1 MKYLLSTIFLLIC
14 SLVSLPLAA
23 APAGEL
29 DPTFGA
35 GGIRTVG
42 FDLGPGNS
50 DTAQALAKSPDGRL
64 YLVGSVSVA
73 PNDIY
78 RIGITRLSANGQ
90 LDVSFGLGG
99 KLTYIDASMET
110 AYVHDAVFQS
120 DGKLLVAGTGRF
132 QGDPNFAMMV
142 CRFNADGSIDS
153 IFGDASTPGC
163 KILTFSPDTTAYAIA
178 IQSNGRIVLAG
189 DVIVSGKKRA
199 VLVRLLDNGTL
210 DSSFDFD
217 GLKIPFSS
225 WINDNN
231 FKDVAIAGDGKIV
244 AVGDSDPNG
253 NSDYLVAR
261 FESNGALDL
270 SFDGGFQLVKYDV
283 GGLNRDHAYAVSLL
297 ADGSVLVAGY
307 VDHGSSR
314 NYAGVAKLT
323 PDGQLDLSFFDGKNV
338 YNPCIFVINGCDM
351 RAYDM
356 KVFPNGSI
364 VVAGGISSPAN
375 PASNRFFAMKLT
387 PSGERDSNFGSQML
401 GDEGMAY
408 VDVSNDADVARR
420 VDLQGERVLLAGY
433 ATPSQIVGRD
443 FAIVRLDHG
452 INTQVTVTPIAGPN
466 GSISPGNPIAVSH
479 SSVVNFTITPNAGFA
494 IQSVTGCG
502 GTLVGNTY
510 TTAPV
515 TQNCQINATFA
526 SNVTLTYNAGPNGSI
541 TGASPQVVPYN
552 GNGTP
557 VTAVPDANYKFIG
570 WSDGSVANPRQD
582 LNVTSNLNVT
592 ANFKI
597 LAYKVFV
604 DEPTP
609 GGTVTPGIL
618 EVDHGQHAQF
628 LVQPDPG
635 FGVVEV
641 TSDGCEGTLVGN
653 IYVAGPVVG
662 PGSCAIQPVFAASDV
677 VYPLNYTAGPNC
689 SIQGELSQQ
698 VLSGNDGTAVTV
710 VPDPGYVFVQWSD
723 GSADTVR
730 QDTHVFN
737 PVDVTAQCVADGTPI
752 YTVTPI
758 YGQGGATSPP
768 NAQLVPLGYKAQFKI
783 LPGPGYAIDTVSG
796 CGAGS
801 LVGNTYTTA
810 GITADCQVTAT
821 FVASNTMYD
830 LNYAAGFG
838 GAIQGTASQQVIS
851 GGNGTPVT
859 AVPNPGRYFVQWSDG
874 STDNPRQDKNVI
886 ANVDVTAQFAADGT
900 YIVTPVASLGGS
912 ISPDLIQVVDAGAV
926 LQFTVTPDVGFGIV
940 SVSGCGGSLAGKVYT
955 TGAIQADCKVQADFA
970 PTDAVYLLKYAA
982 GPNGSLDGTVEQV
995 VPSGGSG
1002 TPVTANPEPGYIFLQ
1017 WSDGSIENPR
1027 TDVSVIA
1034 DVDVTAQ
1041 FVLPD
1046 SIIVTPTAGVGG
1058 SISPNIKQVV
1068 NQGDVLQFTILPN
1081 PGFGIDAVGGTCGG
1095 SLNGKVYTTA
1105 PIAASCT
1112 VDASFVPSDQMYT
1125 LTYAA
1130 GANGSLQGEL
1140 NQQVISGGS
1149 GTPVTAVPN
1158 PGFFFVQWSDGSQ
1171 ANPRTDSN
1179 VIADVNVT
1187 AQFAVNGNFVVTPV
1201 AGPGGSLSPNL
1212 AQVVA
1217 PGGVVQFTA
1226 LPAPGFVIQ
1235 SVSGC
1240 GGGLAGNVFTTA
1252 PVQANCQ
1259 VQATFK
1265 SSNEIF
1271 ELNYLAGPNGSIQGD
1286 ADQLVPAGGDGE
1298 PVTAVA
1304 DPGFFFVKWSD
1315 GLVQANRHDVNVSSD
1330 ITVTAEFA
1338 ENGTPVYMVTPSA
1351 GPGGT
1356 LSPNVPQLVVEAE
1369 NALFTILPNP
1379 GFAIEQV
1386 TGCDGTLINNVYV
1399 TAPVFADCEVHA
1411 TFVPS
1416 NEAFTLTYTAGPNGQ
1431 VNGQGVVEVVVPAG
1445 GQGVE
1450 VEAQPAPGFFFVQWT
1465 DGSQQN
1471 PRLDTN
1477 VAADINVTA
1486 QFAADGTPVYQVVP
1500 LSGMGGA
1507 LWPPIPQHI
1516 AEGNS
1521 AQFQVVPNPGFI
1533 IANIGGTCGGSLVGN
1548 IYTTDPVFADCTV
1561 EADFVASDEIFTLTY
1576 IAGPNG
1582 QVNGQAVI
1590 VQNVQAG
1597 GTAEP
1602 VQAQPAPGY
1611 MFVQWSDGWLE
1622 NPRQDMNVVGDQ
1634 EVTAQFVQ
1642 DGVPLFTVT
1651 PIAGANGAL
1660 SPPVPV
1666 QVEQG
1671 AVTQFTVLPDT
1682 GYGIES
1688 VGGTCGG
1695 NLAGNIFTTNPIIT
1709 DCTVEATFFDDRIFY
1724 NGFGFGDEQQ

>member
-1 MKYLLSTIFLLIC
+1 M
-14 SLVSLPLAA
+14 
-23 APAGEL
+23 
-29 DPTFGA
+29 
-35 GGIRTVG
+35 
-42 FDLGPGNS
+42 
-50 DTAQALAKSPDGRL
+50 
-64 YLVGSVSVA
+64 
-73 PNDIY
+73 
-78 RIGITRLSANGQ
+78 
-90 LDVSFGLGG
+90 SFGLGG
-99 KLTYIDASMET
+99 KLTYLGASMET

-120 DGKLLVAGTGRF
+120 DGKLLIAGTARL
-132 QGDPNFAMMV
+132 QGDANFAMLV
-142 CRFNADGSIDS
+142 CRFNADGTIDS
-153 IFGDASTPGC
+153 IFGDADTAGC
-163 KILTFSPDTTAYAIA
+163 KLLSFSPDTTAYAIA
-178 IQSNGRIVLAG
+178 VQSNGRIVLVG
-189 DVIVSGKKRA
+189 DAIVSGKKRA
-199 VLVRLLDNGTL
+199 VLVRLMNNGAL
-210 DSSFDFD
+210 DSSFDLD
-217 GLKIPFSS
+217 GFKIPFPS

-231 FKDVAIAGDGKIV
+231 FKDVAIAADGKIV
-244 AVGDSDPNG
+244 AVGDSDPGG

-261 FESNGALDL
+261 FESNGASDL
-270 SFDGGFQLVKYDV
+270 SFDGGFQLVKYDA

-323 PDGQLDLSFFDGKNV
+323 PDGQLDMSFFDGKNI
-338 YNPCIFVINGCDM
+338 YNPCIFVMNGCDM

-364 VVAGGISSPAN
+364 VVAGGISNAAN

-387 PSGERDSNFGSQML
+387 PSGERDTNFGSQIP

-408 VDVSNDADVARR
+408 VEVSNDADVARR
-420 VDLQGERVLLAGY
+420 VELQGQRVLLAGY

-443 FAIVRLDHG
+443 YAIARLDHG
-452 INTQVTVTPIAGPN
+452 INTQYTITPIAGPN
-466 GSISPGNPIAVSH
+466 GSISPGNPVGVTH
-479 SSVVNFTITPNAGFA
+479 SSVVDFTVTPNPGFA

-557 VTAVPDANYKFIG
+557 VTAVPDANYKFVG

-597 LAYKVFV
+597 IAYKVFV

-641 TSDGCEGTLVGN
+641 TSDGCEGVLVDN
-653 IYVAGPVVG
+653 IYVAGPVTG

-723 GSADTVR
+723 GSADIVR

-737 PVDVTAQCVADGTPI
+737 PVDVTAQCVADGTPV

-768 NAQLVPLGYKAQFKI
+768 NAQLIPLGYKAQFKI

-821 FVASNTMYD
+821 FVPSNTMYN

-838 GAIQGTASQQVIS
+838 GALQGTASQQVIS
-851 GGNGTPVT
+851 GGSGTPVT

-900 YIVTPVASLGGS
+900 FTVTPVAGLGGA
-912 ISPDLIQVVDAGAV
+912 ISPDLVQVVEAQAV
-926 LQFTVTPDVGFGIV
+926 LQFMVTPDVGFGIV
-940 SVSGCGGSLAGKVYT
+940 SVEGCGGSLAGKIYT
-955 TGAIQADCKVQADFA
+955 TGAIKENCKVQANFA

-982 GPNGSLDGTVEQV
+982 GPNGAVEGSIEQV

-1002 TPVTANPEPGYIFLQ
+1002 TPVTANPAPGYVFLQ

-1027 TDVSVIA
+1027 TDTGVIA

-1041 FVLPD
+1041 FVLPG
-1046 SIIVTPTAGVGG
+1046 SLIVTPVAGVGG

-1068 NQGDVLQFTILPN
+1068 NEGEIVQFTILPN
-1081 PGFGIDAVGGTCGG
+1081 PGFAIDAVAGTCGG
-1095 SLNGKVYTTA
+1095 TLNGKVFTTA
-1105 PIAASCT
+1105 PVIASCT
-1112 VDASFVPSDQMYT
+1112 VEASFVLSDQTYS

-1130 GANGSLQGEL
+1130 GPNGSLQGEL

-1149 GTPVTAVPN
+1149 GTPVTAVPA

-1171 ANPRTDSN
+1171 ANPRTDAN
-1179 VIADVNVT
+1179 VISDINVT
-1187 AQFAVNGNFVVTPV
+1187 AQFAVNGSLVVTPV
-1201 AGPGGSLSPNL
+1201 AGPGGSLSPWL

-1217 PGGVVQFTA
+1217 PGGVVQFA
-1226 LPAPGFVIQ
+1226 VLPNPGFVIQ
-1235 SVSGC
+1235 SVTGC

-1252 PVQANCQ
+1252 PVQDNCE
-1259 VQATFK
+1259 VQASFK
-1265 SSNEIF
+1265 VSNEMFLLTYTADVGGTI
-1271 ELNYLAGPNGSIQGD
+1271 LGD
-1286 ADQLVPAGGDGE
+1286 TEQVVPAGGNGDQ
-1298 PVTAVA
+1298 VTAVP
-1304 DPGFFFVKWSD
+1304 DPGYFFVQWSD
-1315 GLVQANRHDVNVSSD
+1315 GWTEDQRQDLNVSND
-1330 ITVTAEFA
+1330 INVIAKFT
-1338 ENGTPVYMVTPSA
+1338 ENGTEIYTVTPTA
-1351 GPGGT
+1351 GVGGT
-1356 LSPNVPQLVVEAE
+1356 LSPNVPQLVIEGD

-1379 GFAIEQV
+1379 GFAIQDV
-1386 TGCDGTLINNVYV
+1386 TGCDGILVDNIYV
-1399 TAPVFADCEVHA
+1399 TAPVFADCDVHA

-1416 NEAFTLTYTAGPNGQ
+1416 GEVFTLTYTAGANGQ
-1431 VNGQGVVEVVVPAG
+1431 VNGQQQVQVNAPAG
-1445 GQGVE
+1445 GQGIE

-1477 VAADINVTA
+1477 VAGDIEVTA
-1486 QFAADGTPVYQVVP
+1486 QFAADGTPVYTVIP
-1500 LSGMGGA
+1500 LSGLGGA
-1507 LWPPIPQHI
+1507 LSPPIPQHI
-1516 AEGNS
+1516 AEGNA
-1521 AQFQVVPNPGFI
+1521 AQFQVVPNEGFI
-1533 IANIGGTCGGSLVGN
+1533 VASIGGTCGGSLVGN
-1548 IYTTDPVFADCTV
+1548 LYTTDPVTTDCTV
-1561 EADFVASDEIFTLTY
+1561 EASFVASDEVFTLTY

-1582 QVNGQAVI
+1582 LVNNQAVV
-1590 VQNVQAG
+1590 VQNVVAG
-1597 GTAEP
+1597 GNAAA
-1602 VQAQPAPGY
+1602 VQAQPAPGF

-1622 NPRQDMNVVGDQ
+1622 NPRADANVVSDI
-1634 EVTAQFVQ
+1634 EVTAQFLP
-1642 DGVPLFTVT
+1642 DGVTTHTVT

-1660 SPPVPV
+1660 SPALPV
-1666 QVEQG
+1666 QVQEGNTAEFQ
-1671 AVTQFTVLPDT
+1671 VIPDE
-1682 GYGIES
+1682 GYWIETI
-1688 VGGTCGG
+1688 GGTCGG
-1695 NLAGNIFTTNPIIT
+1695 TLNGTTFTTDPVISS
-1709 DCTVEATFFDDRIFY
+1709 CTVEATFFDDRIFY
-1724 NGFGFGDEQQ
+1724 DGFEVEDNL